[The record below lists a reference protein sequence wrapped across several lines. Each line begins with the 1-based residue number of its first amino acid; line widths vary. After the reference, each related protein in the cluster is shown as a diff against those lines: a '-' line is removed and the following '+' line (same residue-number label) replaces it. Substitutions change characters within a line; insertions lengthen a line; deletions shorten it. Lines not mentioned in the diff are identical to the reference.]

1 MYALVVRFDVLPERL
16 KDFDRLAADTIDL
29 IMANEPG
36 TLTYVST
43 GLEGEATAR
52 VFIEIYAD
60 VAAFAAHEGQAHT
73 RFFLRERQPMLASVR
88 VERLT
93 PVGPA

>member
-16 KDFDRLAADTIDL
+16 RDFDRLAADTIEL
-29 IMANEPG
+29 ITANEPG
-36 TLTYVST
+36 TLTYVAT
-43 GLEGEATAR
+43 GVEGESTAR

-60 VAAFAAHEGQAHT
+60 KTAFVAHEEQPHVQ
-73 RFFLRERQPMLASVR
+73 RFLAEREPMLASLR